1 MEDTYIRQHLKEL
14 HLYKM
19 QRNGDNCNPDTEMP
33 RQKDAKNSKKVRA
46 VGIRLKKK
54 ACQREKN
61 DTYNGLKY
69 R

>member
-1 MEDTYIRQHLKEL
+1 
-14 HLYKM
+14 
-19 QRNGDNCNPDTEMP
+19 MP

-46 VGIRLKKK
+46 GGIRLKKK